1 MAVSYTRI
9 NFEDRVDLNP
19 RGYIVTDLNGTRTA
33 EIAKDNSGLITN
45 GTAINAENMNN
56 LDVGIENNAN
66 AINAQDQLIIE
77 NTKRSLLNTLT
88 LQLLGL
94 VEDQTG
100 TFQQVFYDFTD
111 TNLFTTVNGYYNATQ
126 GRIELPVLATN
137 YFDNVE

>member
-1 MAVSYTRI
+1 MAVTYTRV
-9 NFEDRVDLNP
+9 NFQDRVDSNP
-19 RGYIVTDLNGTRTA
+19 TRYTVTDANGTRTT
-33 EIAKDNSGLITN
+33 EITKDNSGLSTN
-45 GTAINAENMNN
+45 GTAINAANMNS

-94 VEDQTG
+94 IEDQTG
-100 TFQQVFYDFTD
+100 TFLQVLYDFTD

-126 GRIELPVLATN
+126 GRIELPVLATD